1 MFVGGD
7 KAGTTITTAFRIMEI
22 RVWKTFVDPS
32 VARSVYSLTTKEMS
46 NFYWKLYPFY
56 QD

>member
-32 VARSVYSLTTKEMS
+32 VARSVYSLITKEMS